1 MVDILTNEE
10 VNDMAEERKDRDWLP
25 IRYFGPMS
33 PRLIA
38 PSSLFH
44 GMERLLEEFNE
55 EFDYPLWPSML
66 TSPPRF
72 PAVDVKEE
80 EDQYVVMADLPG
92 ISKEEVNILVGDGV
106 LDISAKRQ
114 RESEEEKEG
123 YVRKERGY
131 YSFHRRLTLPEDA
144 DEEGVDA
151 KLEDGVLKLSIPKKK
166 EEKETKKKV
175 EVK

>member
-1 MVDILTNEE
+1 
-10 VNDMAEERKDRDWLP
+10 MAEERKSRDEWLP
-25 IRYFGPMS
+25 ARYFGPLA
-33 PRLIA
+33 PRLMA
-38 PSSLFH
+38 PNAMFRE
-44 GMERLLEEFNE
+44 MERVLEEFNE

-72 PAVDVKEE
+72 PAIDVREE
-80 EDQYVVMADLPG
+80 EKQYVVMADLPG
-92 ISKEEVNILVGDGV
+92 MSRDEVNVLVGGGI

-114 RESEEEKEG
+114 QESEEEKEG

-131 YSFHRRLTLPEDA
+131 YSFHRRLALPEDA
-144 DEEGVDA
+144 EEEGVDA
-151 KLEDGVLKLSIPKKK
+151 KLEEGVLKLSIPKKKK

>member
-1 MVDILTNEE
+1 MNEEE
-10 VNDMAEERKDRDWLP
+10 VNEMAEERKSRDEWLP
-25 IRYFGPMS
+25 ARYFGPVS
-33 PRLIA
+33 PRLMA
-38 PSSLFH
+38 PKAMFRE
-44 GMERLLEEFNE
+44 MERMLEEFNE

-72 PAVDVKEE
+72 PAIDVKEE
-80 EDQYVVMADLPG
+80 EKQYVVMADLPG
-92 ISKEEVNILVGDGV
+92 MSKDEVNVLVGDGV

-114 RESEEEKEG
+114 QESEEEKEG

-131 YSFHRRLTLPEDA
+131 YSFHRRLALPEDA
-144 DEEGVDA
+144 EEEGVDA
-151 KLEDGVLKLSIPKKK
+151 KLEEGVLKLSIPKKKK

>member
-1 MVDILTNEE
+1 
-10 VNDMAEERKDRDWLP
+10 MAEERKSRDEWLP
-25 IRYFGPMS
+25 VRFFGPVS
-33 PRLIA
+33 PRFMA
-38 PSSLFH
+38 PGPLFREM
-44 GMERLLEEFNE
+44 GRLLEEFNE

-80 EDQYVVMADLPG
+80 ENQYVVLADLPG
-92 ISKEEVNILVGDGV
+92 ITKDEVSVLVGDGV

-114 RESEEEKEG
+114 QESEEEKEG
-123 YVRKERGY
+123 FVRKERGY
-131 YSFHRRLTLPEDA
+131 YSFHRRLALPEDA

-151 KLEDGVLKLSIPKKK
+151 KLEDGVLKLSIPKTKK

>member
-1 MVDILTNEE
+1 MFRE
-10 VNDMAEERKDRDWLP
+10 
-25 IRYFGPMS
+25 
-33 PRLIA
+33 
-38 PSSLFH
+38 
-44 GMERLLEEFNE
+44 MERVLEEFNE

-72 PAVDVKEE
+72 PAIDVREE
-80 EDQYVVMADLPG
+80 EKQYGVMADLPG
-92 ISKEEVNILVGDGV
+92 MSRDEVNVLVGDGI

-114 RESEEEKEG
+114 QESEEEKEG

-131 YSFHRRLTLPEDA
+131 YSFHRRLALPEDA

-151 KLEDGVLKLSIPKKK
+151 KLDEGVLKLSIPKKKK

>member
-1 MVDILTNEE
+1 
-10 VNDMAEERKDRDWLP
+10 MAEERKSRNEWLP
-25 IRYFGPMS
+25 ARYFGPLA
-33 PRLIA
+33 PRLMA
-38 PSSLFH
+38 PNAMFRE
-44 GMERLLEEFNE
+44 MERVLEEFNE

-72 PAVDVKEE
+72 PAIDVREE
-80 EDQYVVMADLPG
+80 EKQYVVMADLPG
-92 ISKEEVNILVGDGV
+92 MSRDEVNVLVGDGI

-114 RESEEEKEG
+114 QESEEEKEG

-131 YSFHRRLTLPEDA
+131 YSFHRRLALPEDA

-151 KLEDGVLKLSIPKKK
+151 KLDEGVLKLSIPKKK
-166 EEKETKKKV
+166 KEDKETKKKV

>member
-1 MVDILTNEE
+1 
-10 VNDMAEERKDRDWLP
+10 MAEERKSRDEWLP
-25 IRYFGPMS
+25 VRFFGPIS
-33 PRLIA
+33 PRLMA
-38 PSSLFH
+38 PRPLFREM
-44 GMERLLEEFNE
+44 GRLLEEFNE

-80 EDQYVVMADLPG
+80 EDQYVVLADLPG
-92 ISKEEVNILVGDGV
+92 ITKDEVSVLVGDGV

-114 RESEEEKEG
+114 QESEEEKEG
-123 YVRKERGY
+123 FVRKERGY
-131 YSFHRRLTLPEDA
+131 YSFHRRLALPEDA
-144 DEEGVDA
+144 DDEGVDA
-151 KLEDGVLKLSIPKKK
+151 KLEDGVLKLSIPKTKK